1 MFDLS
6 TKTVLITGGAGILG
20 SRISRALVGC
30 GARLAI
36 ADRDGPKA
44 EALAQQLGSDIGDQS
59 RVRGYRVDV
68 SRRQDLLQLQ
78 EAVERDLGEVN
89 VLFNNIAT
97 KSANMFAPF
106 DVFPLEDWNEVMSV
120 NVTGAMLSCQVFGSA
135 MALRGAGSV
144 ITTLSIYGIVGPD
157 QRIYEGALYEG
168 RQINTPAV
176 YSTSKAALWGLTTYL
191 ATYWGHRGVRVNAI
205 TPGGVFSG
213 QNDEFVRRY
222 SARVPL
228 GRMAQHDEMS
238 GAVVFLAS
246 DESSYV
252 TGQNIVVDGGL
263 TAW

>member
-135 MALRGAGSV
+135 MALRGAGYAAPKQSGG
-144 ITTLSIYGIVGPD
+144 TRAPD
-157 QRIYEGALYEG
+157 RTQPPVAP
-168 RQINTPAV
+168 T
-176 YSTSKAALWGLTTYL
+176 
-191 ATYWGHRGVRVNAI
+191 H
-205 TPGGVFSG
+205 
-213 QNDEFVRRY
+213 
-222 SARVPL
+222 
-228 GRMAQHDEMS
+228 
-238 GAVVFLAS
+238 AS
-246 DESSYV
+246 DRTPHTGRCLVCRPASS
-252 TGQNIVVDGGL
+252 GHGPAL
-263 TAW
+263 TIARLRAIA